1 MTADDARSA
10 IAIDAYFRPRNNNN
24 CYTIF
29 SSVGGWAGVVCHV
42 VCRQS
47 SMFSR
52 KSPEPAPMC
61 PALCP
66 CAPPL
71 PLRAESSEVPQ
82 VVALL
87 VSVVVQHRTLP
98 LGSVVPTV
106 GLIENRRVRFFF
118 DLLVVAATAGCSW
131 TC

>member
-1 MTADDARSA
+1 MRTSGGE
-10 IAIDAYFRPRNNNN
+10 
-24 CYTIF
+24 TIIIVIVCCRRWVGGW
-29 SSVGGWAGVVCHV
+29 VGGWAGVGCHV

-52 KSPEPAPMC
+52 KSPAPAPIC
-61 PALCP
+61 PAP
-66 CAPPL
+66 SPSAPPL
-71 PLRAESSEVPQ
+71 PLGAESSSVPQ
-82 VVALL
+82 VVVLL

-106 GLIENRRVRFFF
+106 GLIENRLARFFF
-118 DLLVVAATAGCSW
+118 DLLVVTVAAGCSW